1 MSLNKVF
8 LRNAYRFIYLPQLC
22 QSYVEHFLNNCIPRA
37 PPSFLFKVNPIDST
51 NEPPNWTKIQIKITL
66 HTHSIYFFFGSYF
79 VIWHKIKHNFTN
91 KIMKIKTF
99 AHGIWNLLHVILV
112 DINVMVHKS
121 LLRRCFNRFNLLN
134 ESWFSPHFVLSPL
147 WDQFPSRLIS
157 FESSSKESFAKRL
170 TLVVI
175 IL

>member
-1 MSLNKVF
+1 MSLNQVF
-8 LRNAYRFIYLPQLC
+8 LRNVYRFIYLPQLC

-37 PPSFLFKVNPIDST
+37 PPSFLFKVNPIDNT
-51 NEPPNWTKIQIKITL
+51 NEPPNWTKIQIKIHFAYSL
-66 HTHSIYFFFGSYF
+66 DLFLFRFILCR
-79 VIWHKIKHNFTN
+79 WQKIKHNYTN

-99 AHGIWNLLHVILV
+99 AHGIWNLLHIILV